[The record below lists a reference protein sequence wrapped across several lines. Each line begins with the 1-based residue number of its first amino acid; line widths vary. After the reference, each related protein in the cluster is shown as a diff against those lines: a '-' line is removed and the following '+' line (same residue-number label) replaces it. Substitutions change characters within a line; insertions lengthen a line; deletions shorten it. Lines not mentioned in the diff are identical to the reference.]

1 MNEVRKVT
9 LPSELVE
16 SGVAIPYSS
25 EGKESVIYDTQEGVL
40 APDILLQ
47 QLFSYLNIWGKTLC

>member
-16 SGVAIPYSS
+16 SGVATPYSS
-25 EGKESVIYDTQEGVL
+25 EGKERVTYDTQEGVL
-40 APDILLQ
+40 APDVLLQ
-47 QLFSYLNIWGKTLC
+47 QLFSYLNI